1 MSSGTIAVY
10 DTRSTCFI
18 LASSYD
24 EPYNRGRAG
33 ESPINLTNMPWQ
45 PELYGVEFT
54 GCGETGVKI
63 DTERR
68 Y

>member
-10 DTRSTCFI
+10 DARSTCYI

-24 EPYNRGRAG
+24 EPDNRGHAR
-33 ESPINLTNMPWQ
+33 ESPINLTDVPWQ
-45 PELYGVEFT
+45 SEFYGVEFT

-63 DTERR
+63 DTVRR